1 MKMLG
6 QKSVDCPLTQR
17 ERPGVRGKRI
27 GEHTR
32 LACGFWR
39 LAGIIQRR
47 LTERALGGAPK
58 AARGGAC
65 APPKK
70 ARLAKRRG
78 VLAFTLIEVLIA
90 LSIFALII
98 TGIYSSWSGIH
109 RATRIGLEAAAD
121 AQRKRVAMR
130 ALEQSLGSVK
140 YFLANETN
148 YTFKAESS
156 GDSTYLSFVAHLPE
170 TFPRSALFEYQP
182 MRRVNF
188 SVEPGTNGLG
198 RLVLRQQPFL
208 YEANIDDSENPLVL
222 ANDVVAFNV
231 KFLPDGADE
240 WEDEWLYTNELP
252 VMAHVTLSFRH
263 GESVYE
269 NHKLI
274 ALASSAV
281 PAEFQ
286 FGIAGGSGGR
296 GGARGQGRGD
306 PRGGDARGRG
316 DGPRYPSGNTFNRSG
331 GASGNRRGPNGN
343 FGDSRDRGGS
353 RGGGSGG
360 GGGSRGGGRP

>member
-1 MKMLG
+1 MKLPDH
-6 QKSVDCPLTQR
+6 K
-17 ERPGVRGKRI
+17 
-27 GEHTR
+27 
-32 LACGFWR
+32 F
-39 LAGIIQRR
+39 GIK
-47 LTERALGGAPK
+47 TG
-58 AARGGAC
+58 
-65 APPKK
+65 
-70 ARLAKRRG
+70 RLAKRRG

-148 YTFKAESS
+148 YTFIAEGR

-208 YEANIDDSENPLVL
+208 FEANVDDSENPLVL

-240 WEDEWLYTNELP
+240 WEEEWLYTNELP

-286 FGIAGGSGGR
+286 LGVAGR
-296 GGARGQGRGD
+296 GGARGQGAQPGQGRGD
-306 PRGGDARGRG
+306 PRDAGARGRG
-316 DGPRYPSGNTFNRSG
+316 DGPRYPSGNMFNRPG
-331 GASGNRRGPNGN
+331 GNSRNSSGNRRGPNGN

-353 RGGGSGG
+353 RGGG
-360 GGGSRGGGRP
+360 GGSRGGGGGSGGGGRP

>member
-1 MKMLG
+1 MKLLG
-6 QKSVDCPLTQR
+6 NRSGCETR
-17 ERPGVRGKRI
+17 
-27 GEHTR
+27 R
-32 LACGFWR
+32 LA
-39 LAGIIQRR
+39 RR
-47 LTERALGGAPK
+47 
-58 AARGGAC
+58 RGG
-65 APPKK
+65 
-70 ARLAKRRG
+70 
-78 VLAFTLIEVLIA
+78 LAFTLIEILIA

-98 TGIYSSWSGIH
+98 TGIYTSWTAIH

-148 YTFKAESS
+148 YTFIAEGS

-231 KFLPDGADE
+231 KFLPDGAEE
-240 WEDEWLYTNELP
+240 WEEEWLYTNELP

-269 NHKLI
+269 NHKPI

-281 PAEFQ
+281 SAW
-286 FGIAGGSGGR
+286 R
-296 GGARGQGRGD
+296 C
-306 PRGGDARGRG
+306 RGRRWAR
-316 DGPRYPSGNTFNRSG
+316 PRPRRPEGRWRSL
-331 GASGNRRGPNGN
+331 ARR
-343 FGDSRDRGGS
+343 
-353 RGGGSGG
+353 
-360 GGGSRGGGRP
+360 RPEIPKRKHV

>member
-1 MKMLG
+1 MKINCHNFILG
-6 QKSVDCPLTQR
+6 Q
-17 ERPGVRGKRI
+17 E
-27 GEHTR
+27 
-32 LACGFWR
+32 
-39 LAGIIQRR
+39 
-47 LTERALGGAPK
+47 
-58 AARGGAC
+58 
-65 APPKK
+65 
-70 ARLAKRRG
+70 RLAKRRG
-78 VLAFTLIEVLIA
+78 QPAFTLIEILIA

-98 TGIYSSWSGIH
+98 TGIYTSWTAIH
-109 RATRIGLEAAAD
+109 RATRIGLEASAD
-121 AQRKRVAMR
+121 AQRKRIAMR

-148 YTFKAESS
+148 YTFIAEGR
-156 GDSTYLSFVAHLPE
+156 GDSTYLSFVSHLPE

-208 YEANIDDSENPLVL
+208 YEVNIDDSENPLVL

-231 KFLPDGADE
+231 EFLPDGAEE
-240 WEDEWLYTNELP
+240 WEEEWLYTNELP

-286 FGIAGGSGGR
+286 LGVAGR
-296 GGARGQGRGD
+296 GGARGSDGRDSRDGGARS
-306 PRGGDARGRG
+306 RGE
-316 DGPRYPSGNTFNRSG
+316 GPRYPSGNMFNRPG
-331 GASGNRRGPNGN
+331 GNSRSSSGNRRGPNGN
-343 FGDSRDRGGS
+343 FGDSRDLS
-353 RGGGSGG
+353 LIHI
-360 GGGSRGGGRP
+360 

>member
-1 MKMLG
+1 MKLLG
-6 QKSVDCPLTQR
+6 HKFCN
-17 ERPGVRGKRI
+17 E
-27 GEHTR
+27 TR
-32 LACGFWR
+32 H
-39 LAGIIQRR
+39 
-47 LTERALGGAPK
+47 
-58 AARGGAC
+58 
-65 APPKK
+65 
-70 ARLAKRRG
+70 LAKRGG
-78 VLAFTLIEVLIA
+78 VSAFTLIEVLIA

-109 RATRIGLEAAAD
+109 RATRIGLEASAD

-156 GDSTYLSFVAHLPE
+156 GDSTYLSFVSHLPE

-208 YEANIDDSENPLVL
+208 FEANIDDSENPLVL
-222 ANDVVAFNV
+222 ANDVLAFNV
-231 KFLPDGADE
+231 KFLPDGAEE
-240 WEDEWLYTNELP
+240 WEEEWLYTNELP
-252 VMAHVTLSFRH
+252 VMAHVTLSFQH
-263 GESVYE
+263 GERKYE

-286 FGIAGGSGGR
+286 LGVAGR
-296 GGARGQGRGD
+296 GGARGPGGRD
-306 PRGGDARGRG
+306 PRDGGANSRG
-316 DGPRYPSGNTFNRSG
+316 DGPRYPSGNMFNRS
-331 GASGNRRGPNGN
+331 SGNSRSSSGSRRGPNGN

-353 RGGGSGG
+353 RGGGGS
-360 GGGSRGGGRP
+360 SRGGGRP

>member
-1 MKMLG
+1 MKIHCHNFIFG
-6 QKSVDCPLTQR
+6 Q
-17 ERPGVRGKRI
+17 E
-27 GEHTR
+27 
-32 LACGFWR
+32 
-39 LAGIIQRR
+39 
-47 LTERALGGAPK
+47 
-58 AARGGAC
+58 
-65 APPKK
+65 
-70 ARLAKRRG
+70 RLAKRRG

-90 LSIFALII
+90 LSIFAMII

-109 RATRIGLEAAAD
+109 RATRIGLEASAD

-148 YTFKAESS
+148 YTFIAEGS

-231 KFLPDGADE
+231 KFLPDGAEE
-240 WEDEWLYTNELP
+240 WEEEWLYTNELP

-263 GESVYE
+263 GESVFE

-286 FGIAGGSGGR
+286 LGVAGGGG
-296 GGARGQGRGD
+296 GRGQGRGD
-306 PRGGDARGRG
+306 PRDAGARSRG
-316 DGPRYPSGNTFNRSG
+316 DGPRYPSGNMFNRPG
-331 GASGNRRGPNGN
+331 GNSRSSSGNRRGPNGN

-353 RGGGSGG
+353 RGGGSRGG
-360 GGGSRGGGRP
+360 GGGSGGGGRP

>member
-1 MKMLG
+1 MKIHCHNFIFG
-6 QKSVDCPLTQR
+6 Q
-17 ERPGVRGKRI
+17 E
-27 GEHTR
+27 
-32 LACGFWR
+32 
-39 LAGIIQRR
+39 
-47 LTERALGGAPK
+47 
-58 AARGGAC
+58 
-65 APPKK
+65 
-70 ARLAKRRG
+70 RLAKRRG

-148 YTFKAESS
+148 YTFIAEGS

-208 YEANIDDSENPLVL
+208 FEANVDDSENPLVL
-222 ANDVVAFNV
+222 ANDVVAFQCEIFARRRGGV
-231 KFLPDGADE
+231 GGGVAVHKRAAGDGA
-240 WEDEWLYTNELP
+240 
-252 VMAHVTLSFRH
+252 RH
-263 GESVYE
+263 AVVPARRVGLRKPQADRAGLVGCPGGVSAWRSRGRAAVREAKAAE
-269 NHKLI
+269 TQGTP
-274 ALASSAV
+274 ALA
-281 PAEFQ
+281 
-286 FGIAGGSGGR
+286 
-296 GGARGQGRGD
+296 AR
-306 PRGGDARGRG
+306 
-316 DGPRYPSGNTFNRSG
+316 
-331 GASGNRRGPNGN
+331 RRPEIPK
-343 FGDSRDRGGS
+343 RKHV
-353 RGGGSGG
+353 
-360 GGGSRGGGRP
+360 

>member
-1 MKMLG
+1 MKLPDH
-6 QKSVDCPLTQR
+6 K
-17 ERPGVRGKRI
+17 
-27 GEHTR
+27 
-32 LACGFWR
+32 F
-39 LAGIIQRR
+39 GIK
-47 LTERALGGAPK
+47 TG
-58 AARGGAC
+58 
-65 APPKK
+65 
-70 ARLAKRRG
+70 RLAKRRG

-148 YTFKAESS
+148 YTFIAEGS

-208 YEANIDDSENPLVL
+208 FEANVDDSENPLVL

-231 KFLPDGADE
+231 KFLPDGAEE
-240 WEDEWLYTNELP
+240 WEEEWLYTNELP

-286 FGIAGGSGGR
+286 LGVAGGR
-296 GGARGQGRGD
+296 GGARDQGRGD
-306 PRGGDARGRG
+306 PRGGGNSRGGGSSRG
-316 DGPRYPSGNTFNRSG
+316 GGNSRG
-331 GASGNRRGPNGN
+331 GSGNRRGPNGN
-343 FGDSRDRGGS
+343 FSDSRDGPRPP
-353 RGGGSGG
+353 
-360 GGGSRGGGRP
+360 GRNP

>member
-1 MKMLG
+1 MKLASNNFCG
-6 QKSVDCPLTQR
+6 
-17 ERPGVRGKRI
+17 
-27 GEHTR
+27 HT
-32 LACGFWR
+32 
-39 LAGIIQRR
+39 
-47 LTERALGGAPK
+47 P
-58 AARGGAC
+58 
-65 APPKK
+65 
-70 ARLAKRRG
+70 RLAKRRG
-78 VLAFTLIEVLIA
+78 RSAFTLIEILIA

-98 TGIYSSWSGIH
+98 TGIYTSWTAIH
-109 RATRIGLEAAAD
+109 RATRIGLEASAD

-148 YTFKAESS
+148 YTFIAEGR
-156 GDSTYLSFVAHLPE
+156 GDSTFLSFVSHLPE

-208 YEANIDDSENPLVL
+208 YEANIDDLENPLVL

-231 KFLPDGADE
+231 EFLPDGAEE
-240 WEDEWLYTNELP
+240 WEEEWLYTNELP

-286 FGIAGGSGGR
+286 LGVAGGR

-306 PRGGDARGRG
+306 PRDAGARGRG
-316 DGPRYPSGNTFNRSG
+316 DGPRYPSGNMFNRPG
-331 GASGNRRGPNGN
+331 GNSRNSSGNRRGPNGN

-353 RGGGSGG
+353 RGGGGGSGG
-360 GGGSRGGGRP
+360 GGRP

>member
-1 MKMLG
+1 MKIHCHNFIFG
-6 QKSVDCPLTQR
+6 Q
-17 ERPGVRGKRI
+17 E
-27 GEHTR
+27 
-32 LACGFWR
+32 
-39 LAGIIQRR
+39 
-47 LTERALGGAPK
+47 
-58 AARGGAC
+58 
-65 APPKK
+65 
-70 ARLAKRRG
+70 RLAKRRG

-90 LSIFALII
+90 LSIFAMII

-109 RATRIGLEAAAD
+109 RATRIGLEASAD
-121 AQRKRVAMR
+121 AQRKRIAMR

-148 YTFKAESS
+148 YTFIAEGS

-231 KFLPDGADE
+231 KFLPDGAEE
-240 WEDEWLYTNELP
+240 WEEEWLYTNELP

-263 GESVYE
+263 GEMVFE

-286 FGIAGGSGGR
+286 LGVAG
-296 GGARGQGRGD
+296 A
-306 PRGGDARGRG
+306 
-316 DGPRYPSGNTFNRSG
+316 
-331 GASGNRRGPNGN
+331 
-343 FGDSRDRGGS
+343 
-353 RGGGSGG
+353 
-360 GGGSRGGGRP
+360 GGGRRPRPRRPEGRWRSLARRRPEIPKRKHV

>member
-1 MKMLG
+1 MKIHCHNFIFG
-6 QKSVDCPLTQR
+6 Q
-17 ERPGVRGKRI
+17 E
-27 GEHTR
+27 
-32 LACGFWR
+32 
-39 LAGIIQRR
+39 
-47 LTERALGGAPK
+47 
-58 AARGGAC
+58 
-65 APPKK
+65 
-70 ARLAKRRG
+70 RLAKRRG

-90 LSIFALII
+90 LSIFAMII

-109 RATRIGLEAAAD
+109 RATRIGLEASAD

-148 YTFKAESS
+148 YTFIAEGS
-156 GDSTYLSFVAHLPE
+156 GESTYLSFVAHLPE

-188 SVEPGTNGLG
+188 SVEPGTFGK
-198 RLVLRQQPFL
+198 RQLVLRQQPFL

-231 KFLPDGADE
+231 KFLPDGAEE
-240 WEDEWLYTNELP
+240 WEEEWLYTNELP
-252 VMAHVTLSFRH
+252 VMAHVTLSFQH
-263 GESVYE
+263 GEMVFE

-286 FGIAGGSGGR
+286 LGVAGGGG
-296 GGARGQGRGD
+296 RGQGRGD
-306 PRGGDARGRG
+306 PRDAGARSRG
-316 DGPRYPSGNTFNRSG
+316 DGPRYPSGNMFNRPG
-331 GASGNRRGPNGN
+331 GNSRSSSGNRKGPNGN

-360 GGGSRGGGRP
+360 GGRP

>member
-1 MKMLG
+1 MKIHCHNFIFG
-6 QKSVDCPLTQR
+6 QD
-17 ERPGVRGKRI
+17 
-27 GEHTR
+27 
-32 LACGFWR
+32 
-39 LAGIIQRR
+39 
-47 LTERALGGAPK
+47 
-58 AARGGAC
+58 
-65 APPKK
+65 
-70 ARLAKRRG
+70 RLAKRRG
-78 VLAFTLIEVLIA
+78 VLAFTLIELLIA
-90 LSIFALII
+90 LSIFAMII
-98 TGIYSSWSGIH
+98 TGIYTSWTAIH
-109 RATRIGLEAAAD
+109 RATRIGLEASAD

-148 YTFKAESS
+148 YTFIAEGS

-231 KFLPDGADE
+231 KFLPDGAEE
-240 WEDEWLYTNELP
+240 WEEEWLYTNELP
-252 VMAHVTLSFRH
+252 VMAHVTLPFRH
-263 GESVYE
+263 GEAVFE

-286 FGIAGGSGGR
+286 LGVAGGGG
-296 GGARGQGRGD
+296 GRGQGRGD
-306 PRGGDARGRG
+306 PRDAGARSRG
-316 DGPRYPSGNTFNRSG
+316 DGPRYPSGNMFNRPG
-331 GASGNRRGPNGN
+331 GNSRSSSGNRRGPNGN

-353 RGGGSGG
+353 RGGGSRGG
-360 GGGSRGGGRP
+360 GGGSGGGGRP

>member
-1 MKMLG
+1 MKINCHNFILG
-6 QKSVDCPLTQR
+6 Q
-17 ERPGVRGKRI
+17 E
-27 GEHTR
+27 
-32 LACGFWR
+32 
-39 LAGIIQRR
+39 
-47 LTERALGGAPK
+47 
-58 AARGGAC
+58 
-65 APPKK
+65 
-70 ARLAKRRG
+70 RLAKRRG
-78 VLAFTLIEVLIA
+78 QSAFTLIEILIA

-98 TGIYSSWSGIH
+98 TGIYTSWTAIH
-109 RATRIGLEAAAD
+109 RATRIGLEASAD
-121 AQRKRVAMR
+121 AQRKRIAMR

-148 YTFKAESS
+148 YTFIAEGR
-156 GDSTYLSFVAHLPE
+156 GDSTYLSFVSHLPE

-208 YEANIDDSENPLVL
+208 YEANIDDLENPLVL

-231 KFLPDGADE
+231 EFLPDGAEE
-240 WEDEWLYTNELP
+240 WEEEWLYTNELP

-263 GESVYE
+263 GEAVFE

-286 FGIAGGSGGR
+286 LGVAGAGGGR
-296 GGARGQGRGD
+296 GSSGRD
-306 PRGGDARGRG
+306 SRGGGSSSRG
-316 DGPRYPSGNTFNRSG
+316 DGPRYPSGNMFNRSG
-331 GASGNRRGPNGN
+331 GNSRSSSGSRRGPDGN

-353 RGGGSGG
+353 RGGSSRGGGGGSGG
-360 GGGSRGGGRP
+360 GGRP

>member
-1 MKMLG
+1 MKIPCHNFVFG
-6 QKSVDCPLTQR
+6 Q
-17 ERPGVRGKRI
+17 E
-27 GEHTR
+27 
-32 LACGFWR
+32 
-39 LAGIIQRR
+39 
-47 LTERALGGAPK
+47 
-58 AARGGAC
+58 
-65 APPKK
+65 
-70 ARLAKRRG
+70 RLAKRRG
-78 VLAFTLIEVLIA
+78 QPAFTLIEILIA

-98 TGIYSSWSGIH
+98 TGIYTTWTAIH
-109 RATRIGLEAAAD
+109 RATRIGLEASAD
-121 AQRKRVAMR
+121 AQRKRIAMR

-148 YTFKAESS
+148 YTFIAEAR
-156 GDSTYLSFVAHLPE
+156 GDSTYLSFVSHLPE

-188 SVEPGTNGLG
+188 FVESGTNGLG

-231 KFLPDGADE
+231 EFLPDGAEE
-240 WEDEWLYTNELP
+240 WEEEWLYTNELP

-263 GESVYE
+263 GEAVFE

-281 PAEFQ
+281 PEEFQ
-286 FGIAGGSGGR
+286 LGVAGAGGGR
-296 GGARGQGRGD
+296 GSSGRDSKGEGS
-306 PRGGDARGRG
+306 RSRG
-316 DGPRYPSGNTFNRSG
+316 DGPRYPSGNMFNRPGGNSRSSSG
-331 GASGNRRGPNGN
+331 SRRGPNGN

-353 RGGGSGG
+353 RGGGSRGEGGSSKG
-360 GGGSRGGGRP
+360 GGGSRGGGKP

>member
-1 MKMLG
+1 MKVHCHNFR
-6 QKSVDCPLTQR
+6 Q
-17 ERPGVRGKRI
+17 E
-27 GEHTR
+27 
-32 LACGFWR
+32 
-39 LAGIIQRR
+39 
-47 LTERALGGAPK
+47 
-58 AARGGAC
+58 
-65 APPKK
+65 
-70 ARLAKRRG
+70 RLAKRRG

-90 LSIFALII
+90 LSIFAMII

-109 RATRIGLEAAAD
+109 RATRIGLEASAD
-121 AQRKRVAMR
+121 AQRKRIAMR

-148 YTFKAESS
+148 YTFIAEGS
-156 GDSTYLSFVAHLPE
+156 GDSTYLSFVSHLPE

-198 RLVLRQQPFL
+198 RPVLRQQPFL
-208 YEANIDDSENPLVL
+208 YEANIDDAENPLVL

-231 KFLPDGADE
+231 KFLPDGAEE
-240 WEDEWLYTNELP
+240 WEEEWLYTNELP
-252 VMAHVTLSFRH
+252 VMAHVSLSFRH

-286 FGIAGGSGGR
+286 LGVTGGGG
-296 GGARGQGRGD
+296 GRGQGRGD
-306 PRGGDARGRG
+306 PGARGRG
-316 DGPRYPSGNTFNRSG
+316 DAPRYPSGNMFNRQG
-331 GASGNRRGPNGN
+331 GNSRNSSGNRRGPNGN

-353 RGGGSGG
+353 RGGGSRG
-360 GGGSRGGGRP
+360 GGGSSGGGGRP